1 MRSLK
6 KTGYLAFMGVAL
18 LLAFVIV
25 LSVRQYQLNKR
36 YNSIITQ
43 SEEMIFQFS
52 TIREQITTSLI
63 ERDWEKV
70 VNAADQ
76 LKNLHSTLARLQENP
91 LIPGEYRLDMAKQV
105 DLSGLAISSKNILS
119 ADDKV
124 AYSLSLQNKMRTL
137 AEYLVQ
143 FDRIIVSR
151 MRAKVVQFQTVMI
164 GSLGGVICLISF
176 SLLLLYKKTMIP
188 LLRLSRQVEDPEL
201 LTHGFSYD
209 NDACAE
215 IAVFIDSVNE
225 LLSRKTGRGDGGE
238 NDRNNAE
245 QLAAI
250 INESTNLSNGIINY
264 AQLLT
269 DSYREVEIG
278 TEETRILQNIIN
290 AAERIA
296 ALNKEIPET
305 CNV

>member
-6 KTGYLAFMGVAL
+6 KMSYLAFMGVAAL
-18 LLAFVIV
+18 LVFVIV

-36 YNSIITQ
+36 YNTIITQ

-63 ERDWEKV
+63 ERDWGKIV
-70 VNAADQ
+70 SAADQ
-76 LKNLHSTLARLQENP
+76 LKNLNSALARLQENT
-91 LIPGEYRLDMAKQV
+91 LIPGEYRLDMAKEV
-105 DLSGLAISSKNILS
+105 DLSGLAISSKEIVS
-119 ADDKV
+119 ASDKV
-124 AYSLSLQNKMRTL
+124 AHSLSLQDKMRSL
-137 AEYLVQ
+137 AEYLMQ
-143 FDRIIVSR
+143 FDRIIVSQ

-164 GSLGGVICLISF
+164 GALGAVICLISF

-188 LLRLSRQVEDPEL
+188 LLRLTEQAEDPEVL
-201 LTHGFSYD
+201 NKGFSYD
-209 NDACAE
+209 NDACTE
-215 IAVFIDSVNE
+215 VAVFTDLVND
-225 LLSRKTGRGDGGE
+225 LLRRKIEDPETEE
-238 NDRNNAE
+238 NVQHHNE
-245 QLAAI
+245 QLATI

-278 TEETRILQNIIN
+278 TEETRILQNIID

-296 ALNKEIPET
+296 LLNKEI
-305 CNV
+305 